1 MRRVRV
7 PSPVEPDT
15 YRAALVRAAEL
26 LGGATPLSR
35 RLHVPMSD
43 LTRGLAGDG
52 KPSLGTFLRVMDI
65 VLEQSGRQRVPSP
78 ARADTTLER

>member
-43 LTRGLAGDG
+43 LTRW
-52 KPSLGTFLRVMDI
+52 
-65 VLEQSGRQRVPSP
+65 PSP
-78 ARADTTLER
+78 ARPDKTLER